1 MKHKA
6 KSFIAVLLALCLM
19 MSLGVGAL
27 ADGGNE
33 SEISD
38 GNTHGGNTT
47 GGEDLGGGDDPGAPA
62 TPKGGDENRMKANL
76 TRMVAAANTV

>member
-27 ADGGNE
+27 AD
-33 SEISD
+33 
-38 GNTHGGNTT
+38 
-47 GGEDLGGGDDPGAPA
+47 L
-62 TPKGGDENRMKANL
+62 KAAM
-76 TRMVAAANTV
+76 TAAIPR

>member
-27 ADGGNE
+27 AVDGIWWRRYPRRRFPGRQYPGRQQSTEPVKEYKLAINK
-33 SEISD
+33 SLKN
-38 GNTHGGNTT
+38 GK
-47 GGEDLGGGDDPGAPA
+47 GDRAGHDSG
-62 TPKGGDENRMKANL
+62 
-76 TRMVAAANTV
+76 